1 LVGRIDLA
9 NGLVTISNTE
19 FKKYLTDKHVS
30 SREFEQNMKE
40 KKILIEVKKSRLD
53 AGWKQALSILDK
65 NMNVNTYVFAT
76 QIPDAFFTPDGHGEA
91 NGGA

>member
-1 LVGRIDLA
+1 VD
-9 NGLVTISNTE
+9 
-19 FKKYLTDKHVS
+19 
-30 SREFEQNMKE
+30 
-40 KKILIEVKKSRLD
+40 VKKSRLD

-76 QIPDAFFTPDGHGEA
+76 QIPDAFFAADGHGEA